1 MLKSL
6 QMFETGQVY
15 SVLIQDEF
23 GSFLCLGRKKQMA
36 FADMVAKSHRNVED
50 QINESNILLVHIVTQ
65 EVLYNDEPS
74 IITFFKDI
82 TFSILFE

>member
-1 MLKSL
+1 
-6 QMFETGQVY
+6 
-15 SVLIQDEF
+15 
-23 GSFLCLGRKKQMA
+23 MA
-36 FADMVAKSHRNVED
+36 FADMVAKSHRNEED
-50 QINESNILLVHIVTQ
+50 QINDSNILLVHIVTQ